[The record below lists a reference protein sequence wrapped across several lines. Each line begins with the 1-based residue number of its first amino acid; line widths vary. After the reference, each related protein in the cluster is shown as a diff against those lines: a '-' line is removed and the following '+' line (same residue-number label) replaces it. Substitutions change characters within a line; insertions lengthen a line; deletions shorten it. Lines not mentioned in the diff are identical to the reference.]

1 MGAGKKFSEPEFLMS
16 FSEDDPR
23 WVEISVKDIFLGTIQ
38 RNSGSGWEL
47 FVGYDG
53 TSIQTVVMIDG
64 NFLGRGI
71 GAVSCD
77 GIFWE
82 AM

>member
-1 MGAGKKFSEPEFLMS
+1 MGKNFSESEFLMN